1 MQCESFKPMPNA
13 WFFKRELIR
22 PIVKCI
28 YRLFLLCRNGVTWHL
43 LGASF
48 HSEYWGRSPLHHHDG
63 HRGRVGRDSLAH
75 KALPLD
81 ISTLWVFLHSCCP
94 YQGWVQMH
102 ILGFKYNSANK
113 KYNAFLD
120 FNSNTICYSNTNTLP
135 FFIQI
140 WFKYIAIFEI
150 WFKYDSNTIQIHELC
165 FHYSSSGCLT

>member
-1 MQCESFKPMPNA
+1 MPCSVRVSDQCQMRDFLNVNLSDQSSGAFTD
-13 WFFKRELIR
+13 
-22 PIVKCI
+22 
-28 YRLFLLCRNGVTWHL
+28 LFLLCRNGVTWHL

-102 ILGFKYNSANK
+102 ILGFKYNSANNK
-113 KYNAFLD
+113 IQCLSRFQFKYNLLFKYKYTAIF
-120 FNSNTICYSNTNTLP
+120 YSNM
-135 FFIQI
+135 IQI
-140 WFKYIAIFEI
+140 HCHFWNLIQIR
-150 WFKYDSNTIQIHELC
+150 FKYDSNTWTVFPL
-165 FHYSSSGCLT
+165 